1 MLEAITG
8 GPPPGPEVRQRRAPR
23 AEAAADARRGVGD
36 ELDEPELDPLV
47 RLADL
52 LTERRGAGEDPT
64 LLGLDVAPGTS
75 SASVRGAAARERI
88 MDQLRLRPGSLS
100 ADVAENMQRR
110 LWRPPRP
117 GEPLEPLVY
126 LERFGSFADSRDLGL
141 VAWTVAT
148 ALEHVWRSD
157 QQRASDSL
165 AMLLMS
171 LEQAALDRGSWDLA
185 WLMTFQEDPPEQVF
199 ARLGQS
205 ALPRSFAPLARQHWA
220 TANMAFLRELDTLQ
234 TRRQELRRGQFW
246 RPRWRRDRPGDADG
260 QGQGEEQADA
270 GKGEKAK
277 GKKKGK
283 EKAE

>member
-1 MLEAITG
+1 
-8 GPPPGPEVRQRRAPR
+8 
-23 AEAAADARRGVGD
+23 
-36 ELDEPELDPLV
+36 
-47 RLADL
+47 
-52 LTERRGAGEDPT
+52 
-64 LLGLDVAPGTS
+64 
-75 SASVRGAAARERI
+75 
-88 MDQLRLRPGSLS
+88 
-100 ADVAENMQRR
+100 
-110 LWRPPRP
+110 
-117 GEPLEPLVY
+117 
-126 LERFGSFADSRDLGL
+126 
-141 VAWTVAT
+141 
-148 ALEHVWRSD
+148 
-157 QQRASDSL
+157 
-165 AMLLMS
+165 
-171 LEQAALDRGSWDLA
+171 
-185 WLMTFQEDPPEQVF
+185 MTFQEDPPEQVF